1 MAKII
6 DPDLLTY
13 IVDGSPTTQ
22 NLRFD
27 TANKTIE
34 LVAGGSLVAKDG
46 VTGQCLFSKIKEV
59 IKADPDLPKYP
70 LPVREM
76 IHDESMELV
85 NGWKLKNDT
94 SLKMVR
100 DCGVAYVNVAGAITA
115 MYACFVTLGPLAA
128 GTTADEL
135 YFAQS
140 SATSASTST
149 FTHINT
155 GTTFGVNELVQIYRD
170 DDGDGIT
177 AEGSDF
183 DLRAYSKVFL
193 RRQGY
198 TFSEAS
204 NADIGY
210 PALTYKKYNFPITHA
225 VDPGV
230 TVDDATLAGA
240 GYSGL
245 SIEWFAAAQSF
256 SLGDNGPYDFH
267 VVITAAGKTFDQIYS
282 WVQYKLRQAADI
294 DAGAGNRTG
303 QVTPAL
309 VFMDGQTLKTKVQV
323 SGGVHIA
330 SPAGSSLNNI
340 AEADDTGALRTYPYV
355 AAITLEFDEY
365 LQADGAEAKFWLWDA
380 ATYGTA
386 GATLLEDNLGNP
398 ITGTVAGPSASF
410 GFNYAGD
417 QPWVAVAVGKT
428 NGKTAIAAGT
438 IEASTAN
445 KAVLVAGQER
455 WYANP

>member
-1 MAKII
+1 MKII

-59 IKADPDLPKYP
+59 IKADANLPKYP

-85 NGWKLKNDT
+85 NGWKLKDSA

-100 DCGVAYVNVAGAITA
+100 DCGVAYVNAAGVVTA
-115 MYACFVTLGPLAA
+115 MYACFVTLGQVLTGAPYFVQSNATNAA
-128 GTTADEL
+128 PGA
-135 YFAQS
+135 
-140 SATSASTST
+140 
-149 FTHINT
+149 FTHINL
-155 GTTFGVNELVQIYRD
+155 GTTFGVNELVQIYSD
-170 DDGDGIT
+170 TNGDGT
-177 AEGSDF
+177 PDF
-183 DLRAYSKVFL
+183 DYRGYAKVFL
-193 RRQGY
+193 REQGHTY
-198 TFSEAS
+198 SEAS

-210 PALTYKKYNFPITHA
+210 TSLTYKKYNFPITHA

-245 SIEWFAAAQSF
+245 GIEWFAAAQSF
-256 SLGDNGPYDFH
+256 SLGANGPYNFH
-267 VVITAAGKTFDQIYS
+267 VVITAAGKTYDQIYS

-309 VFMDGQTLKTKVQV
+309 VFMGDQTLKTKLQA

-330 SPAGSSLNNI
+330 NPAGSSLNNI

-355 AAITLEFDEY
+355 AAITLEFDQY
-365 LQADGAEAKFWLWDA
+365 LQADGADAKFWLWDA

-386 GATLLEDNLGNP
+386 GAALLLDNLGNP
-398 ITGTVAGPSASF
+398 ITGTVGGPSASF
-410 GFNYAGD
+410 GYNYAGD
-417 QPWVAVAVGKT
+417 KPWVAVAVGKS